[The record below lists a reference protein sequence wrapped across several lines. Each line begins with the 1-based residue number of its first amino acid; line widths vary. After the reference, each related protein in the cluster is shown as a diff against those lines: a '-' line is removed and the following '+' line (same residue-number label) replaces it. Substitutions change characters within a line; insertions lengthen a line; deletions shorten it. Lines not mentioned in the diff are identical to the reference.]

1 MNDTTWWTRATDHI
15 LELALG
21 LALLL
26 VGLVR
31 ILLPILGVATPFGPG
46 DTREVRVDGAAR
58 LPGDMSAG
66 AVTLRGSD
74 HAELAFTDP
83 GLGQRLLLAL
93 PAVVSG
99 LLIVAILTVLLRVA
113 RTFRD
118 GDFFVPQNTRR
129 ITAVAAALTLLG
141 TVVPLLEMMTTNLL
155 ARELPMADAITPAHG
170 FAVQPVFLALLVGAA
185 AEAFRAG
192 TRLRADTEGLV

>member
-1 MNDTTWWTRATDHI
+1 MNEMSWWTRATDHT

-26 VGLVR
+26 VGIVE
-31 ILLPILGVATPFGPG
+31 ILLPVLGVSTPFGPG
-46 DTREVRVDGAAR
+46 DTREVQVDGAAR
-58 LPGDMSAG
+58 LAGDMTAG
-66 AVTLRGSD
+66 AVTLRGSG

-99 LLIVAILTVLLRVA
+99 LLVIAMLTVLLRVA

-129 ITAVAAALTLLG
+129 LTAVAAALVLLG

-155 ARELPMADAITPAHG
+155 ARELPWADAITPAHG

-185 AEAFRAG
+185 AGAFRAG